1 MNDVINPEQMKQPS
15 ISSYAGLMIF
25 YAYKRSSFTEN
36 EAKRCFLFEYVNEF
50 PVSWGGENI

>member
-1 MNDVINPEQMKQPS
+1 MKQPS